1 MGVSDKTKEALA
13 ELSKEFRGIVSDRPP
28 TEAELQ
34 RAQNTMTLKLPG
46 SHETIDEV
54 GNSILEIV
62 RFGLPDDYYDTFVR
76 KVQSLNVQAVTD
88 TAKSTIRPD
97 NLVWVVV
104 GDRSKIEA
112 PIRPQNLDEVDSI
125 TRSIA
130 HDIRSQYT
138 LAYNPGSN
146 IGNGY
151 QKIRV
156 EARGPAHG
164 HLIVRTRSGYY
175 PGEAVK

>member
-1 MGVSDKTKEALA
+1 MNLREDKHWSYGAVSILFPARGQQPLLTYAPVQSDKTKEALA

-112 PIRPQNLDEVDSI
+112 PIRELGLGEVKFLDADG
-125 TRSIA
+125 
-130 HDIRSQYT
+130 
-138 LAYNPGSN
+138 NP
-146 IGNGY
+146 I
-151 QKIRV
+151 
-156 EARGPAHG
+156 
-164 HLIVRTRSGYY
+164 
-175 PGEAVK
+175 

>member
-1 MGVSDKTKEALA
+1 
-13 ELSKEFRGIVSDRPP
+13 
-28 TEAELQ
+28 
-34 RAQNTMTLKLPG
+34 MTLKLPG

-112 PIRPQNLDEVDSI
+112 PIRELGLGEVKFLDADG
-125 TRSIA
+125 
-130 HDIRSQYT
+130 
-138 LAYNPGSN
+138 NP
-146 IGNGY
+146 I
-151 QKIRV
+151 
-156 EARGPAHG
+156 
-164 HLIVRTRSGYY
+164 
-175 PGEAVK
+175 